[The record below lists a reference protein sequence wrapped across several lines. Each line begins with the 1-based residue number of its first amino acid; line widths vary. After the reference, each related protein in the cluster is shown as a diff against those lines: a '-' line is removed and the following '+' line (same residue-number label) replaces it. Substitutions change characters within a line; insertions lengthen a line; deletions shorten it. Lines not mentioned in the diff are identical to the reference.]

1 MTRTLRSK
9 SSIPVCGSPR
19 SVSQAAKPQDASGDS
34 SWSDMTVKE
43 LKKELRARSLPVS
56 GLKASLIERLENAPA
71 TPASAAVGIEDAV
84 PATPRKRT
92 PRRIVTPEEEATL
105 GRVVTPE
112 EGAKKAKR
120 KPPAAT
126 KSPRKRP
133 KIEPGSL
140 PPPEEGWEDI
150 YNLVEEL
157 RKDRTAPV
165 DHDGA
170 EQLPEKNKGEKV
182 YRFQVLVALM
192 LSSQTKDAVV
202 GMTMRK
208 LQQAGAGLTV
218 ENIHSMDPQTLN
230 ELLHSVGFH
239 NNKTVFIKAAAE
251 TLIEKYQGDIP
262 PTADEMMELKG
273 VGPKMAYIVEQ
284 IAFGRQTGIGVDV
297 HMHKNF
303 NKLNWVNSKT
313 PEQTRVQLE
322 GWLPREKWSDVNVL
336 WVGFG
341 QEVQQQKGK
350 LLRKIMTCSNPLG
363 AMKLVKRLGFDVKKE
378 AKKIGMEEEVASIM
392 KQN

>member
-1 MTRTLRSK
+1 M
-9 SSIPVCGSPR
+9 
-19 SVSQAAKPQDASGDS
+19 
-34 SWSDMTVKE
+34 E

-56 GLKASLIERLENAPA
+56 GLKASLIERLENAP
-71 TPASAAVGIEDAV
+71 TTSASTAIGIEDAV
-84 PATPRKRT
+84 PTTPKKRT
-92 PRRIVTPEEEATL
+92 SRRTVTPEED
-105 GRVVTPE
+105 
-112 EGAKKAKR
+112 AKKAKR
-120 KPPAAT
+120 KPPAASET
-126 KSPRKRP
+126 PRKRP

-170 EQLPEKNKGEKV
+170 EQLPEKTKGEKV

-208 LQQAGAGLTV
+208 LQQAGLTV
-218 ENIHSMDPQTLN
+218 ENIHSMDPKVLN
-230 ELLHSVGFH
+230 TLLHSVGFH

-262 PTADEMMELKG
+262 PTADLMMELKG

-284 IAFGRQTGIGVDV
+284 IAFGES
-297 HMHKNF
+297 
-303 NKLNWVNSKT
+303 L
-313 PEQTRVQLE
+313 
-322 GWLPREKWSDVNVL
+322 GWIKRY
-336 WVGFG
+336 
-341 QEVQQQKGK
+341 
-350 LLRKIMTCSNPLG
+350 PL
-363 AMKLVKRLGFDVKKE
+363 A
-378 AKKIGMEEEVASIM
+378 I
-392 KQN
+392 